1 MDLIVV
7 MKDGEISEL
16 GSYTELIERD
26 GAFSEFIQT
35 YLTENFH
42 QSSGNDP
49 EVLAVSLL
57 SVAIVIGSVSASR
70 LLHADMLNR
79 IVRCPMSFF
88 DTTPLGRILNRFSKD
103 VDIMDNNIQQYV
115 LNLFLLLGPLISTFI
130 IIMYTTPMLIAVFVP
145 LAVVFSFLQRDIERR
160 LVDQS
165 LQSTTNVYRS
175 R

>member
-1 MDLIVV
+1 MV
-7 MKDGEISEL
+7 
-16 GSYTELIERD
+16 Y
-26 GAFSEFIQT
+26 
-35 YLTENFH
+35 Y
-42 QSSGNDP
+42 P
-49 EVLAVSLL
+49 VLAVSLL

-145 LAVVFSFLQRDIERR
+145 LAVVFSFLQ
-160 LVDQS
+160 V
-165 LQSTTNVYRS
+165 STEIYIDN
-175 R
+175 